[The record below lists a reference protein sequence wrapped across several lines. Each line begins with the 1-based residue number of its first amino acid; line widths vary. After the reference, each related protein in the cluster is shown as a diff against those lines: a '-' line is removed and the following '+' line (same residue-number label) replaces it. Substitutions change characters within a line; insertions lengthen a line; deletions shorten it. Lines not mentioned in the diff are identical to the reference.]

1 MPEGVKGGVIANPER
16 VRARAPLLHISAAS
30 ADFVVI
36 LRKDR
41 WRRRRYRIC
50 IVLKITLARLRVQ
63 SGVEYFSEVFGS
75 ELYRTRANI
84 SITVIKH

>member
-41 WRRRRYRIC
+41 WRRRRRRYRIC

-75 ELYRTRANI
+75 ELYVRAQTFP
-84 SITVIKH
+84 SLS